1 MALRRS
7 WIAALAAILLVAAYL
22 PPTVARAAATRP
34 LTITITKVR
43 CVDGCRNEGLEAAGE
58 SAADFYAKIFFNG
71 VERITPRGAEDQELI
86 EPYWAI
92 TQQIDESI
100 QNVPIGIQIW
110 DHDSTSGD
118 DLGDSSPRND
128 DNTLNFTVT
137 YFDGKWR
144 DAAGPVDIQWPQAC
158 AIGDGDDDDEP
169 RVEVCF
175 DVSTTPG
182 ADADGDGLLDG
193 WERNGYN
200 DNADSVIDV
209 DLPAMGARA
218 DHKDIFLELDY
229 VNGRNISKTDV
240 RALKAAFAAAPANA
254 GTSAGTRG
262 GGVSALP
269 NPDGQR
275 GINLHIDMGSL
286 WSTTLREGQAEGTCH
301 DGIDN
306 GTDRRIDGRD
316 ASCRS
321 LDGGVEDPGP
331 ANCGNNADDDG
342 DGRVDANDP
351 DCMIGDDLGA
361 NARGAQIAPTGACE
375 LDDAFYAAK
384 RANFDPVRRLIF
396 HYAISDNSD
405 DCPTPE
411 GGKGEVGGNDFV
423 DFNNDGITIMHEL
436 GHNLNLD
443 HGGFED
449 DNCKPNYVSVMN
461 YLTEPGILRKGGGSI
476 LDYSPPRVTF
486 DGSDRGSAP
495 LANLVE
501 NQLNENIPLDPGD
514 PVNRFVFVDGTGTIA
529 PYDLDGRPDW
539 NTDKADPPYE
549 SQVVAN
555 IDSVD
560 TDGVLADCA
569 NNTSD
574 STLRG
579 SDDWTFISLPFRQF
593 GDSREA
599 AVRPHDGHELTAAE
613 IEKLWR
619 KLNTTDLAVTV
630 TDAPDPVAAGT
641 ELTYTITV
649 TNKGAVPATSAQVI
663 DTLPGDVAFTGG
675 SPSCAASGGVVDC
688 PLGEIGPGGSAQVTI
703 RASVPA
709 DLVHANGG
717 PKTLANRVA
726 ASNLAGPDSHTAD
739 NEASTT
745 TRVVAVAD
753 LSVTALQAAAPSQ
766 ILIGQTLPVTVTGT
780 VANGGPSTP
789 MNATLTTA
797 ATAAAGAS
805 ITPAA
810 TTTPVAALAAG
821 TPQTVQKTLTIGCAQ
836 PGPHTYTVTGTV
848 TPASADDSDPTPAN
862 NQRQTTFTVD
872 CIVPIAINIVPGLN
886 PNLVNL
892 AHGIVPVAALTT
904 RAGEYNLPLAF
915 DATKIKPET
924 VRFGTRNGAA
934 AHGAP
939 PIHNIG
945 VKTLSIERG
954 PLEIVIDLDLDM
966 LMTFTAHDTDL
977 PANATEACLAGSY
990 SPRQGET
997 YRFFGCDAVRMFP

>member
-1 MALRRS
+1 MALRRL
-7 WIAALAAILLVAAYL
+7 WIAAFAAILLVAGLL
-22 PPTVARAAATRP
+22 PPMAARAVATKP

-43 CVDGCRNEGLEAAGE
+43 CVDDCRNEGLEAAGE
-58 SAADFYAKIFFNG
+58 SAADFYAKVFING
-71 VERITPRGAEDQELI
+71 VEHRTPRGAEDQVLI
-86 EPYWAI
+86 EPYWPV
-92 TQQIDESI
+92 TQQVDENAQSVPVAI
-100 QNVPIGIQIW
+100 QLW

-118 DLGDSSPRND
+118 DLGDTSPRND
-128 DNTLNFTVT
+128 DNTLDFTVN
-137 YFDGKWR
+137 YADGRWSG
-144 DAAGPVDIQWPQAC
+144 DVNWPQSC
-158 AIGDGDDDDEP
+158 ATGDGDDDDEP

-175 DVSTTPG
+175 DVSPTPG
-182 ADADGDGLLDG
+182 SDADGDGLLDG

-200 DNADSVIDV
+200 DNGDATIDV
-209 DLPAMGARA
+209 DLPAMGA
-218 DHKDIFLELDY
+218 DPNHKDLFLELDY
-229 VNGRNISKTDV
+229 EQGRNLGKSDV
-240 RALKAAFAAAPANA
+240 TAMKAAFAAAPKNA
-254 GTSAGTRG
+254 GTLAGTRG
-262 GGVSALP
+262 GVSAQP
-269 NPDGQR
+269 NPDGTR
-275 GINLHIDMGSL
+275 GINLHVDMGNL
-286 WSTTLREGQAEGTCH
+286 ADANLREGTPAGTCH
-301 DGIDN
+301 DGLDN
-306 GTDRRIDGRD
+306 NGDGLTDGRD
-316 ASCRS
+316 TDCLN
-321 LDGGVEDPGP
+321 LDGDVEDPLP

-342 DGRVDANDP
+342 DGKAGADDP
-351 DCMIGDDLGA
+351 DCLIGDDLGA
-361 NARGAQIAPTGACE
+361 NGRGNMITGLTACD
-375 LDDAFYAAK
+375 LDDAFYDAK
-384 RANFDPVRRLIF
+384 NLMFDKTRRLIF
-396 HYAISDNSD
+396 RYAISANPDGCAD
-405 DCPTPE
+405 PP
-411 GGKGEVGGNDFV
+411 GGSGEYGGNDFI
-423 DFNNDGITIMHEL
+423 DFNNDGVSVMHEL
-436 GHNLNLD
+436 GHTLLLD
-443 HGGFED
+443 HGGFEEQ
-449 DNCKPNYVSVMN
+449 NCKPNYVSIMN
-461 YLTEPGILRKGGGSI
+461 YFLSSAGIARQGGGRI
-476 LDYSPPRVTF
+476 LDFSPPRIAF
-486 DGSDRGSAP
+486 DGETRGNAP
-495 LANLVE
+495 LANLIE
-501 NQLNENIPLDPGD
+501 NQLNENVIVDDAD
-514 PVNRFVFVDGTGTIA
+514 PVNRFVFVNGAGRRA
-529 PYDLDGRPDW
+529 PRDLDVRPDW
-539 NTDKADPPYE
+539 NGDRADPPFE
-549 SQVVAN
+549 NPVIAN
-555 IDSVD
+555 IDTVGLNGEPVECMNAS
-560 TDGVLADCA
+560 T
-569 NNTSD
+569 D

-593 GDSREA
+593 GDSASAPVHRADHHEPTTARLEA
-599 AVRPHDGHELTAAE
+599 
-613 IEKLWR
+613 LWR
-619 KLNTTDLAVTV
+619 DLNTTDLAVTV
-630 TDAPDPVAAGT
+630 ADAPDPVAAGT
-641 ELTYTITV
+641 ELTYTVTV
-649 TNKGAVPATSAQVI
+649 TNEGDAPATSVRVV
-663 DTLPGDVAFTGG
+663 DTLPADVTYTGA
-675 SPSCAASGGVVDC
+675 SLPCTASGATVTC
-688 PLGEIGPGGSAQVTI
+688 NLGELGAGGTSQFTL

-709 DLVHANGG
+709 GLVHANGG
-717 PKTLANRVA
+717 PKTLTNRA
-726 ASNLAGPDSHTAD
+726 AVSNLAGPDSESAD

-848 TPASADDSDPTPAN
+848 TPASADASDPTPAN

-872 CIVPIAINIVPGLN
+872 CIVPVAINIVPGLN

-990 SPRQGET
+990 APRQGET